1 MKKHSQMT
9 AHPKA
14 LNPMTLIQGILGMF
28 ETVGSNHTLISLS
41 FAKLPKEAI
50 ILGTAAAKVSWTDS
64 SGLLLVRVR
73 HGRRFTR

>member
-1 MKKHSQMT
+1 MLTADPAAVRRMVGELDFRFAMKAFNK
-9 AHPKA
+9 
-14 LNPMTLIQGILGMF
+14 
-28 ETVGSNHTLISLS
+28 TLISLS

-64 SGLLLVRVR
+64 SGLLLVRLR